1 MENKRQET
9 DYQILRQFIY
19 NHPGVS
25 KTFTPDSMI
34 RHALRYI
41 DYIRYMTKLI
51 YPHLQYQLLH
61 EYTFHLNNRAP
72 LNDRTNYLFAITV
85 YILIKSEGPK
95 TQNEQNL
102 LLDIE
107 KNVTGNEEAYW
118 VQKDIDEVI
127 QQMQDF
133 QKNGTKFYQPLDEF
147 REIVDGKDLNSIDWT
162 RLLREMIQFSKA
174 TGLDYPYYI
183 VLHTFLIFIPDVT
196 RRLDVLYKLRDVA
209 SLALDPKEATILVEE
224 SQWLVSVYQ
233 RLRLLLINH
242 PLPTI
247 WEYDTDF
254 NELVLWM
261 NDITPE
267 ELVAL
272 SQAIIDSRKAPK
284 RYGVVAQVLKI
295 PKYINQIITD
305 SGLDFCR
312 GLYLAI
318 GDQQYVQS
326 GVGEGYREMPTLDT
340 QSIIFMNKCY
350 QIFIN
355 YRIAQLRET
364 FIKEHQHDK
373 PLSYYL
379 WVLYKDLE
387 FEFDECYQNDK
398 LHMDNRKAYLSLKAR
413 FEDLL
418 AYITSA
424 IQIEQEKE
432 DAQPHNDKFIY
443 IISDDDAEINKIH
456 KRIEMYILS
465 PAKLRDELIRLQ
477 EDKLVSLPMDNPTA
491 IIREIRRI
499 WGNIAPKERSFVTT
513 WGRRF

>member
-61 EYTFHLNNRAP
+61 EYTFHLNNRVP

-133 QKNGTKFYQPLDEF
+133 QKNGPKFYQPLDEF

-209 SLALDPKEATILVEE
+209 SLALNPKEATILVEE

-295 PKYINQIITD
+295 PKYINRISTE
-305 SGLDFCR
+305 SGLEFCR
-312 GLYLAI
+312 CLYLAM
-318 GDQQYVQS
+318 GDRQYIQS
-326 GVGEGYREMPTLDT
+326 GDEHYREMPTLDT
-340 QSIIFMNKCY
+340 QSIKYMYKCY
-350 QIFIN
+350 DVFLN
-355 YRIAQLRET
+355 HRVDQLRESY
-364 FIKEHQHDK
+364 IKEHECDK
-373 PLSYYL
+373 ALSAYYMDIYHKL
-379 WVLYKDLE
+379 A
-387 FEFDECYQNDK
+387 FEFDECYEK
-398 LHMDNRKAYLSLKAR
+398 GHITMDNHKAYLSLKAR
-413 FEDLL
+413 FEDLI
-418 AYITSA
+418 AYTIDVG
-424 IQIEQEKE
+424 QKEQEKE
-432 DAQPHNDKFIY
+432 DMLPHNDKFLY
-443 IISDDDAEINKIH
+443 IISDDEAEIMKIH

-465 PAKLRDELIRLQ
+465 PAKLRDELMRLQ
-477 EDKLVSLPMDNPTA
+477 EEGLVSLPIDNPTN
-491 IIREIRRI
+491 IIREIKRI
-499 WGNIAPKERSFVTT
+499 WGNITPKERSFVTT
-513 WGRRF
+513 WGRVKC

>member
-1 MENKRQET
+1 MENTQQQT
-9 DYQILRQFIY
+9 DYQILKQFISK
-19 NHPGVS
+19 HPGVS
-25 KTFTPDSMI
+25 SNFTPDAMI
-34 RHALRYI
+34 REALHYI
-41 DYIRYMTKLI
+41 DHIRYMRELI
-51 YPHLQYQLLH
+51 YPQMHHQLLH
-61 EYTFHLNNRAP
+61 EYTCFVARPTVITQATH
-72 LNDRTNYLFAITV
+72 YLFEITT
-85 YILIKSEGPK
+85 YILIKLDGPK
-95 TQNEQNL
+95 TQNEKNL
-102 LLDIE
+102 LHSIE
-107 KNVTGNEEAYW
+107 KQVPSQESAYW

-133 QKNGTKFYQPLDEF
+133 QKSAPKFYQPLDEF
-147 REIVDGKDLNSIDWT
+147 REIVDGKDLNTIDWV
-162 RLLREMIQFSKA
+162 RLLREMIQFSRA
-174 TGLDYPYYI
+174 TGLTYPHYI
-183 VLHTFLIFIPDVT
+183 VLHTFLVFIPDMT
-196 RRLDVLYKLRDVA
+196 RRLEVLYKLRDVA
-209 SLALDPKEATILVEE
+209 SLALEPQEAEIILEE

-233 RLRLLLINH
+233 RIQLLLTKH
-242 PLPTI
+242 PMPTV

-261 NDITPE
+261 DDLTPE

-318 GDQQYVQS
+318 GDRQYMQS

-413 FEDLL
+413 FEDLI
-418 AYITSA
+418 AYILRA
-424 IQIEQEKE
+424 LQIEQEKE

-443 IISDDDAEINKIH
+443 IISDEEPDITKIH
-456 KRIEMYILS
+456 KRIEMYIFS

-477 EDKLVSLPMDNPTA
+477 EEKLVSLPMDNPTA

-513 WGRRF
+513 WGRRL

>member
-1 MENKRQET
+1 MENTQKQT
-9 DYQILRQFIY
+9 DYQILKQY
-19 NHPGVS
+19 MCKHPGVS
-25 KTFTPDSMI
+25 SNFTPDAMI
-34 RHALRYI
+34 REALHYI
-41 DYIRYMTKLI
+41 DHIRYMRELI
-51 YPHLQYQLLH
+51 YPHMHHQLLH
-61 EYTFHLNNRAP
+61 EYTCFVARPTIISQYTH
-72 LNDRTNYLFAITV
+72 YLFEIAT
-85 YILIKSEGPK
+85 YILIKLDGPK
-95 TQNEQNL
+95 TANEKNL
-102 LLDIE
+102 LHSIE
-107 KNVTGNEEAYW
+107 EQVPSQESAYW

-127 QQMQDF
+127 RQMQNF
-133 QKNGTKFYQPLDEF
+133 QKSAPKFYQPLDEF
-147 REIVDGKDLNSIDWT
+147 REITMGKDLGSINWI
-162 RLLREMIQFSKA
+162 RLLREMIQFSRA
-174 TGLDYPYYI
+174 TGLTYPHYI
-183 VLHTFLIFIPDVT
+183 VLHTFLIFIPDMT
-196 RRLDVLYKLRDVA
+196 LRLEVLYKLRDVA
-209 SLALDPKEATILVEE
+209 SLALEPQEAEIILEE

-242 PLPTI
+242 SLPSV
-247 WEYDTDF
+247 WEYDPDF

-261 NDITPE
+261 DDLTPE

-318 GDQQYVQS
+318 GDRQYVQS

-432 DAQPHNDKFIY
+432 DAQPHNDKFFY

>member
-1 MENKRQET
+1 MENTQQQT
-9 DYQILRQFIY
+9 DYQILKQYICK
-19 NHPGVS
+19 HPGVS
-25 KTFTPDSMI
+25 SNFTPDAMI
-34 RHALRYI
+34 REALHYI
-41 DYIRYMTKLI
+41 DHIRYMRELI
-51 YPHLQYQLLH
+51 YPHMHHQLLH
-61 EYTFHLNNRAP
+61 EYTCFVARPTIISQSTH
-72 LNDRTNYLFAITV
+72 YLFEIAT
-85 YILIKSEGPK
+85 YILIKLDGPK
-95 TQNEQNL
+95 TANEKNL
-102 LLDIE
+102 LHSIE
-107 KNVTGNEEAYW
+107 EQVPSQESAYW

-127 QQMQDF
+127 RQMQNF
-133 QKNGTKFYQPLDEF
+133 QKSAPKFYQPLDEF
-147 REIVDGKDLNSIDWT
+147 REIVEGKDLNSIDWV
-162 RLLREMIQFSKA
+162 RLLREMIQFSRA
-174 TGLDYPYYI
+174 TGLTYPHYI
-183 VLHTFLIFIPDVT
+183 VLHTFLIFIPDMT
-196 RRLDVLYKLRDVA
+196 RRLEVLYKLRDVA
-209 SLALDPKEATILVEE
+209 SLALEPQEAEIILEE

-242 PLPTI
+242 SLPNV
-247 WEYDTDF
+247 WEYDPDF

-261 NDITPE
+261 DDLTPE

-305 SGLDFCR
+305 SGLEFCR
-312 GLYLAI
+312 CLYLAM
-318 GDQQYVQS
+318 GDRQYLQS
-326 GVGEGYREMPTLDT
+326 GNEHYREMPTLDT
-340 QSIIFMNKCY
+340 QNIIFMNKCY

-432 DAQPHNDKFIY
+432 DAQPHNDRFIY

>member
-1 MENKRQET
+1 MENTLQKT
-9 DYQILRQFIY
+9 DFQILRQFIC

-25 KTFTPDSMI
+25 KTFTPDLMI
-34 RHALRYI
+34 RHALHYI

-51 YPHLQYQLLH
+51 YPHLQYQLLQ
-61 EYTFHLNNRAP
+61 EYISHLYNRAP
-72 LNDRTNYLFAITV
+72 LDDSTNYLFAITI
-85 YILIKSEGPK
+85 YILIKSERPK

-107 KNVTGNEEAYW
+107 KNVNGNKSAHW

-133 QKNGTKFYQPLDEF
+133 QKNGPKFYQPLDEF
-147 REIVDGKDLNSIDWT
+147 REITMGKDLCSIDWI
-162 RLLREMIQFSKA
+162 RLMREMINFSKA

-209 SLALDPKEATILVEE
+209 SLALEPKEATILVEE

-242 PLPTI
+242 SLPTI

-295 PKYINQIITD
+295 PKYINRISTE
-305 SGLDFCR
+305 SGLEFCR
-312 GLYLAI
+312 CLYLAM
-318 GDQQYVQS
+318 GDRQYLQS
-326 GVGEGYREMPTLDT
+326 GNEHYREMPTLDT
-340 QSIIFMNKCY
+340 QSIKYMYKCY
-350 QIFIN
+350 DVFLN
-355 YRIAQLRET
+355 HRVDQLRESY
-364 FIKEHQHDK
+364 IKEHERDK
-373 PLSYYL
+373 ALSAYY
-379 WVLYKDLE
+379 WDIYHELE
-387 FEFDECYQNDK
+387 HEFDECYERGSIT
-398 LHMDNRKAYLSLKAR
+398 MDNPKAYLSLKAR
-413 FEDLL
+413 FEDLI
-418 AYITSA
+418 AYTIDVGRK
-424 IQIEQEKE
+424 EEEKE
-432 DAQPHNDKFIY
+432 DMQAHNDKLKY
-443 IISDDDAEINKIH
+443 ILSDDDAEIMKIH

-477 EDKLVSLPMDNPTA
+477 EEKLLSLPMDNPTD

-499 WGNIAPKERSFVTT
+499 WGNSAPKERSFVTT
-513 WGRRF
+513 WGRRI